1 MGLQSNV
8 EAEVVATD
16 GLVVECRWICNRME
30 KSRECEGMFAAAGNY
45 CHC

>member
-16 GLVVECRWICNRME
+16 GLAVERSGASMDLQ
-30 KSRECEGMFAAAGNY
+30 
-45 CHC
+45 